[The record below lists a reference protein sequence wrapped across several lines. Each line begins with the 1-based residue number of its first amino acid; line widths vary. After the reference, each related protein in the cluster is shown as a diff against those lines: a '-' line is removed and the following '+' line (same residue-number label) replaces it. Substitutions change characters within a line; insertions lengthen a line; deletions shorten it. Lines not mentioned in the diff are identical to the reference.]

1 MVHLKHKLGVILRL
15 CTFCD
20 SDARQQWFGSYLPWT
35 IKFIFST
42 AHLGVLEPQGIQV
55 IHIDLPAAS
64 PHLDHHLSY
73 KRGGQQ
79 LELPHRWA
87 LWHLQQLLRE

>member
-1 MVHLKHKLGVILRL
+1 MAHLKHKLGVILRL

-20 SDARQQWFGSYLPWT
+20 PDAGQWWSASDLSWT
-35 IKFIFST
+35 TKFIFST

-55 IHIDLPAAS
+55 IHINLSAAS
-64 PHLDHHLSY
+64 PHLGHHLSH

-79 LELPHRWA
+79 LELPHQWA
-87 LWHLQQLLRE
+87 LRHLQQLLRE